1 MPNADALA
9 PAPLWF
15 RAARAL
21 IRQLPAG
28 RFRAFNRLAGTGLPP
43 FVDYLGPDAGG
54 LAYRCDLRNLI
65 ARELCITGRY
75 APVETAMVR
84 RLLPRGGVFVDV
96 GANLGYFVLV
106 GAAAVGAGGR
116 VIALEPDPR
125 MAAEL
130 EENVRRNALAQVAVV
145 RAAASDHA
153 GTATLSGYAE
163 DGGNFGTSTLLGD
176 GGGVTFDVPCAP
188 LDDVLDERGV
198 SAVDLVKVDVEGA
211 EPWVLRGMRRGLAA
225 GRYRSVLV
233 ELHPW
238 TWTDRDATVREMVGL
253 MRECGYTARMSESAP
268 SATRRALYGGAGEAV
283 SVPFDETTPLGD
295 WPHVL
300 WTRGGDAA

>member
-1 MPNADALA
+1 VPQADALA

-28 RFRAFNRLAGTGLPP
+28 RFRAFNLLAKTAPPP
-43 FVDYLGPDAGG
+43 FVDRLGADGAG

-65 ARELCITGRY
+65 AREICVTGRY

-84 RLLPRGGVFVDV
+84 RLLPRDGVFVDV

-106 GAAAVGAGGR
+106 GAAAVGPGGR
-116 VIALEPDPR
+116 VVALEPDPR

-130 EENVRRNALAQVAVV
+130 EENVRRNALAQVAVI
-145 RAAASDHA
+145 RAAASDRA
-153 GTATLSGYAE
+153 GTAALSGYAE
-163 DGGNFGTSTLLGD
+163 EGGNFGTSTLLAE
-176 GGGVTFDVPCAP
+176 GGGTMFDVPCAP
-188 LDDVLDERGV
+188 LDDVLDERGI

-225 GRYRSVLV
+225 GRYRNVLV

-238 TWTDRDATVREMVGL
+238 TWPDRGATVREMVGL
-253 MRECGYTARMSESAP
+253 MRECGYSGRMSDSAP
-268 SATRRALYGGAGEAV
+268 TATRRALYGADEAAV
-283 SVPFDETTPLGD
+283 SIPFDESTPLGD

-300 WTRGGDAA
+300 WTRGGEAA